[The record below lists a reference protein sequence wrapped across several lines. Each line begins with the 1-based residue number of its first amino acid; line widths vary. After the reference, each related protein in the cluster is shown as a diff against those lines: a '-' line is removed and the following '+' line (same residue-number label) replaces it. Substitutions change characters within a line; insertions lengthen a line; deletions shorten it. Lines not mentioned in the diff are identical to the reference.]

1 MSSEQANF
9 TPQNVEE
16 AKGEKVVSTPGQKTV
31 IKSGDAYTVFA
42 VLRRSA
48 ATGKTDFLRVD
59 GAGSIQD
66 GERVINLDDIPS
78 QERAERKPKKER
90 EPREKSGV
98 YEKIEKKLHKYVN
111 SNFQEKKQARENESP
126 QEKAERKL
134 EAKERREQKRAVRE
148 EKLQNE
154 SPQEKEAREAKKL
167 ERQERR
173 EQKRAERQE
182 RQKSLKGDNPKS
194 SGQVQEAHW
203 KRKKLSDGS
212 MEGWRAAP

>member
-1 MSSEQANF
+1 MSSKQNNF
-9 TPQNVEE
+9 TPASANVEE
-16 AKGEKVVSTPGQKTV
+16 SKGTPGQKTV

-42 VLRRSA
+42 VLRKDV
-48 ATGKTDFLRVD
+48 ATGQTDFLRVD

-78 QERAERKPKKER
+78 QKRAERKPKKER
-90 EPREKSGV
+90 EPQSGV
-98 YEKIEKKLHKYVN
+98 FEKIEKKLHKYVN

-126 QEKAERKL
+126 QEKEARKL

-148 EKLQNE
+148 EKLANE
-154 SPQEKEAREAKKL
+154 TPQEKEAREAKKL
-167 ERQERR
+167 ERTQRR

-194 SGQVQEAHW
+194 SGQVQEAH
-203 KRKKLSDGS
+203 
-212 MEGWRAAP
+212 